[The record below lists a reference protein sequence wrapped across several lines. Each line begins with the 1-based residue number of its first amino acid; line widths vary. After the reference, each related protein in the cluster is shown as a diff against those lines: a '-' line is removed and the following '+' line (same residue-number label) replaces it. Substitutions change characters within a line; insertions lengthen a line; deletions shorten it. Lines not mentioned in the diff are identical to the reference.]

1 MTCNLSLQAEN
12 DSKKKM
18 EKVEEVDPQEVF
30 RQLVLDGRSL
40 SLSYL
45 NWTLI
50 NPSVRYMSVAVC
62 LSVCMSLIVCLKVMA
77 YWSFYCILLYVYVNT
92 ESI

>member
-40 SLSYL
+40 SLSL
-45 NWTLI
+45 
-50 NPSVRYMSVAVC
+50 
-62 LSVCMSLIVCLKVMA
+62 SLILKLD
-77 YWSFYCILLYVYVNT
+77 ID
-92 ESI
+92 

>member
-30 RQLVLDGRSL
+30 RQLVLDGRCMSVVLSVWLAVSPPSL
-40 SLSYL
+40 SLSYIIQII
-45 NWTLI
+45 LI
-50 NPSVRYMSVAVC
+50 LDTDESVCSMHFCSC
-62 LSVCMSLIVCLKVMA
+62 LSVRLYVFNCMS
-77 YWSFYCILLYVYVNT
+77 
-92 ESI
+92 